1 MSGSP
6 HDSHEDAF
14 ISAMIESAE
23 MDETRDYLMRGRTH
37 AKLSDDVLRDTW
49 VRAFRRWFLS
59 RGLAEARDANDLAA
73 ELRLRN
79 VMPPYERIRAESD
92 AMAKEVRAGGAHN
105 SDIKDKIDKFRAD
118 LRRRKN

>member
-1 MSGSP
+1 MP
-6 HDSHEDAF
+6 RNPRDTDVDAF

-23 MDETRDYLMRGRTH
+23 MDETRDYLTRGRAH
-37 AKLSDDVLRDTW
+37 AKLSDDVLRGSW
-49 VRAFRRWFLS
+49 VKAFRRWFLW
-59 RGLAEARDANDLAA
+59 RGLAEARDANDFAA

-92 AMAKEVRAGGAHN
+92 AMAKEIRKEGARN
-105 SDIKDKIDKFRAD
+105 SDIRDKIDKFRAD